1 MLIINFAFIFYFINF
16 LLKKVIVSVIND
28 LITDQRV
35 HKVSKTLFELGFDV
49 TLIGRKKRDSLPID
63 KRLYK
68 TLRMKLLFEKGP
80 FFYAEYNIRLFI
92 FLLFH
97 KANLLVSN
105 DLDTLLP
112 NYLIHKLKK
121 IPVVYDSH
129 EYFTETPELINRPFV
144 QKIWK
149 TIEKKIF
156 PKLNYVFTV
165 NDSIAALYKKEYGND
180 IKVVRNI
187 PLKREIKFNKTREEL
202 GLPAD
207 KKIILLQ
214 GAGINIDRG
223 GEELIEA
230 MQYVENALLLIIG
243 GGDVIDILKK
253 MAKKFKIE
261 NKIKIIHKLP
271 FNELFNYSVYADLGL
286 TLDKDTNIN
295 YRFSLPNKLFDYIN
309 AGVPVLASPLIEI
322 KKIIEK
328 YNIGET
334 IENHNPEHI
343 AEKINNI
350 LNNEKKL
357 KFWKHNLKFAAKEL
371 CWENEERELL
381 EIYRQLI

>member
-1 MLIINFAFIFYFINF
+1 M
-16 LLKKVIVSVIND
+16 KKVIVSVIND

-121 IPVVYDSH
+121 TPVVYDSH

-261 NKIKIIHKLP
+261 NKIKFIHKLP